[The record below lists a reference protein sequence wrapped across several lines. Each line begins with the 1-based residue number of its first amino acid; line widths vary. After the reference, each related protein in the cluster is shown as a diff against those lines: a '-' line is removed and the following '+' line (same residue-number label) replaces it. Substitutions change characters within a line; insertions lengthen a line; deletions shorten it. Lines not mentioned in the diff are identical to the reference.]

1 MNDPPSHPGGGKKER
16 YFIKVVIFTNKEV
29 ESDIEKV
36 ITRIENEIKSRIQ
49 SPPWGI

>member
-1 MNDPPSHPGGGKKER
+1 MENFG
-16 YFIKVVIFTNKEV
+16 IKVIRFKNNEV

-36 ITRIENEIKSRIQ
+36 ITEIKSTVNKRLQ